1 MEKWTFDQAATKADL
16 ISFFENQRTNL
27 RSFGSTVNQTFEAFV
42 FASVVQWYRDNGWSV
57 TMVNP
62 RNPLTKKVEFRL
74 KFSTR
79 GEPKNFSY
87 AIAIKDGMAIQIRHQ
102 LRVATTAHE
111 DGSGSYANICLDV
124 AVIEDTNLSKYKTF
138 SAVPNKTLISFGE
151 AKHMSAFAEL
161 LAGFIGMVYEL
172 QPSRLK
178 KIRKS
183 RSPRK
188 KPDQLA
194 PFLFVSGLL
203 YNTAKGIEAT
213 FVRRGFDIDVYS
225 SVRSLS
231 IGFSKISKQSGH
243 SAIKDK

>member
-16 ISFFENQRTNL
+16 VSFFDNQRTNL

-42 FASVVQWYRDNGWSV
+42 FASVVQWYRDFGWSV

-62 RNPLTKKVEFRL
+62 RNRQTKRVEFRL

-79 GEPKNFSY
+79 GEPKNFSH
-87 AIAIKDGMAIQIRHQ
+87 AIAIKDGTAIQIRHQ
-102 LRVATTAHE
+102 LRVATAAHE
-111 DGSGSYANICLDV
+111 EGSGSYANICLDV
-124 AVIEDTNLSKYKTF
+124 AVIEDTNLSRYKTF
-138 SAVPNKTLISFGE
+138 SAVPNKALITFGE

-172 QPSRLK
+172 QPRRLK
-178 KIRKS
+178 RIRKA
-183 RSPRK
+183 RAPRK

-203 YNTAKGIEAT
+203 YNTAKGMEAS

-231 IGFSKISKQSGH
+231 LAFSKT
-243 SAIKDK
+243 ATT